1 MRRRSIIT
9 VGSGDEEIKIY
20 TLRRK
25 DGYPSLQCSWYEL
38 GQRKTKTFAS
48 MDAAKLFAQQKL
60 GSLRNEPVTS
70 DPVTQRDFELM
81 RTCEAR
87 AKRFG
92 LNVVS
97 AFEEWS
103 DAKLGMKGGSILDA
117 VRFYNTHH
125 LGLPT
130 KLFKD
135 VADEC
140 IAAKEAAGISLA
152 YRRSLKH
159 YLSWLKRDFGPQPI
173 ADITTPQV
181 DEWLR
186 AANGNHTTRNNLRRI
201 FVTVFKWARE
211 RGYLPQ
217 DRKTTPERAMTFNGP
232 ELAPA
237 IFTSEELQKIIAV
250 CPAKLLPH
258 IVIGAFSGIRAAEI
272 ERLDWRDVLWDR
284 GYIEIKAAKAK
295 TKARRLVP
303 LLPNL
308 QAWLEPMRKVEGP
321 VCSLP
326 NLHFRLNYLG
336 EKSGVGWRQNAL
348 RHSYASYRLAAVPDA
363 PKVALE
369 MGNSPEK
376 LFRHYRELVTPDA
389 AKEWFAIMPP
399 DAALT

>member
-1 MRRRSIIT
+1 MRRKSIIT
-9 VGSGDEEIKIY
+9 VGGGEAEIKIY

-25 DGYPSLQCSWYEL
+25 DGYPSLQCAWYEL
-38 GQRKTKTFAS
+38 GKRKTKTFAS
-48 MDAAKLFAQQKL
+48 VDAAKLFAQQRL
-60 GSLRNEPVTS
+60 CSLRNEPAAA
-70 DPVTQRDFELM
+70 DPATQRDFELM

-117 VRFYNTHH
+117 VRFYNAHH

-130 KLFKD
+130 KLFRD

-152 YRRSLKH
+152 YRRSLRH

-173 ADITTPQV
+173 ADITTLQV
-181 DEWLR
+181 DAWLR
-186 AANGNHTTRNNLRRI
+186 AANGNHTTKSNLRRV
-201 FVTVFKWARE
+201 FVTLFKWARDC
-211 RGYLPQ
+211 GYLPQ
-217 DRKTTPERAMTFNGP
+217 DRKTAPERAMTFSGP
-232 ELAPA
+232 ESAPA
-237 IFTSEELQKIIAV
+237 IFTPDELKKILAA

-258 IVIGAFSGIRAAEI
+258 IVVGAFSGIRAAEI
-272 ERLDWRDVLWDR
+272 ERLDWSEILWDR

-308 QAWLEPMRKVEGP
+308 RAWLEPIRKAEGS
-321 VCSLP
+321 VCCLP
-326 NLHFRLNYLG
+326 NVHFRLNYLG
-336 EKSGVGWRQNAL
+336 DKSGIGWRQNAL
-348 RHSYASYRLAAVPDA
+348 RHSFASYRLAEIQDA
-363 PKVALE
+363 AKVALE
-369 MGNSPEK
+369 MGNTPEK

-389 AKEWFAIMPP
+389 AKAWFAIVPP
-399 DAALT
+399 AASLT